1 MIMST
6 LLHLILV
13 LSTSILLLSTAPTTV
28 SGRLFYGQPSTGN
41 HGHELEFHLRNHS
54 NPASMN
60 KEFGS
65 EKRRVPT
72 GSNPLHNRR

>member
-1 MIMST
+1 MMIMST
-6 LLHLILV
+6 LLHLILI
-13 LSTSILLLSTAPTTV
+13 LSTTTLLSTAPTTV
-28 SGRLFYGQPSTGN
+28 SGRLFYGQPSTGK
-41 HGHELEFHLRNHS
+41 HGHEVEFHLRNHS
-54 NPASMN
+54 NHASIN